1 MIKINEKIPNIPLYI
16 VKDEQSTP
24 IGSHD
29 VLKGKCVLFGIPGAF
44 TKTCSNVQVPSY
56 VNNRKV
62 FDSLGIDSVVCLA
75 VNDPYVLEVWS
86 QTLDPAH
93 TINFVSDGNYDFSQ
107 SLDLLN
113 DLRKFGMGI
122 RSRRYAM
129 LLEDYT
135 LKLFQLD
142 EIGVG
147 CILSKA
153 DSFIEEVKK
162 YYRT

>member
-1 MIKINEKIPNIPLYI
+1 MFKINEKIPNIPLYI
-16 VKDEQSTP
+16 VKDGQSTP
-24 IGSHD
+24 IESHD

-44 TKTCSNVQVPSY
+44 TKTCSSVQVPSY

-75 VNDPYVLEVWS
+75 VNDPYVLEAWS

-122 RSRRYAM
+122 RSRRYSM